1 MLEESLICQRVV
13 CEGLPTCGKDIYEI
27 EIDQEWM
34 KSCLWSYIYQKY
46 KEVMKSRWSQGKR
59 QRYET

>member
-27 EIDQEWM
+27 EIDQE
-34 KSCLWSYIYQKY
+34 
-46 KEVMKSRWSQGKR
+46 
-59 QRYET
+59 